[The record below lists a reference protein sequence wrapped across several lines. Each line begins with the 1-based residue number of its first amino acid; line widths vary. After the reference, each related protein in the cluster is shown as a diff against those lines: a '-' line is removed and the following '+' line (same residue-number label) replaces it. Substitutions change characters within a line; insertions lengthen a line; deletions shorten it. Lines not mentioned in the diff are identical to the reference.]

1 MTSPECPVC
10 ATPHEAGAATC
21 AFCGVSL
28 LEPPTET
35 ESKPETESTPQPTA
49 EPEARAEATPSPE
62 PAAIAESVA
71 DEPAAPAPEQ
81 IDEDDG
87 DTETPADDSTP
98 EPVDVAATA
107 ETADAEPETTEAT
120 EPPENPE
127 IPGIPAPQ
135 AQAPGTRSPSF
146 ARKPTSASAAQRRAR
161 RIEWSV
167 VGGLA
172 ALLLVQMVA
181 SDFDQLAASSTT
193 RPWLQRACA
202 FLRCTLP
209 AWREPQALRLLQR
222 DVHANPD
229 RPGLLRI
236 SASFRNDA
244 RWMQPWP
251 RLRVILSD
259 ADGRA
264 VAARDFNANEYL
276 GTPPTANGIASGQ
289 VAGVAVDVVDPSPH
303 VTAFTFE
310 FR

>member
-35 ESKPETESTPQPTA
+35 ESKPETESASQPAA

-98 EPVDVAATA
+98 EAVDVATTA

-135 AQAPGTRSPSF
+135 APGARSPSF

-172 ALLLVQMVA
+172 ALLLVQM
-181 SDFDQLAASSTT
+181 T
-193 RPWLQRACA
+193 
-202 FLRCTLP
+202 
-209 AWREPQALRLLQR
+209 E
-222 DVHANPD
+222 
-229 RPGLLRI
+229 
-236 SASFRNDA
+236 
-244 RWMQPWP
+244 
-251 RLRVILSD
+251 
-259 ADGRA
+259 
-264 VAARDFNANEYL
+264 AARRLPMAQD
-276 GTPPTANGIASGQ
+276 
-289 VAGVAVDVVDPSPH
+289 
-303 VTAFTFE
+303 
-310 FR
+310 

>member
-1 MTSPECPVC
+1 MTSPECPIC
-10 ATPHEAGAATC
+10 ATPHEAGAASC

-35 ESKPETESTPQPTA
+35 ESKPETESASQPAA
-49 EPEARAEATPSPE
+49 EPETRAEATP
-62 PAAIAESVA
+62 AAE
-71 DEPAAPAPEQ
+71 EPAAPAPEQ

-98 EPVDVAATA
+98 EAVDVAATA
-107 ETADAEPETTEAT
+107 EIADAEPETTEAT

-127 IPGIPAPQ
+127 IPGNPAPQ
-135 AQAPGTRSPSF
+135 AQAPGARSPSF

-193 RPWLQRACA
+193 RPWLQHACA

-289 VAGVAVDVVDPSPH
+289 VAGVAVDVVDPSPR

>member
-1 MTSPECPVC
+1 MTSPECPIC
-10 ATPHEAGAATC
+10 ATPHEAGAASC

-35 ESKPETESTPQPTA
+35 ESKPETESASQPAA
-49 EPEARAEATPSPE
+49 EPETRAEATP
-62 PAAIAESVA
+62 AAE
-71 DEPAAPAPEQ
+71 EPAAPAPEQ

-98 EPVDVAATA
+98 ETVDVAATA
-107 ETADAEPETTEAT
+107 ETADAEAETTEAT

>member
-10 ATPHEAGAATC
+10 ATPHEAGAASC

-35 ESKPETESTPQPTA
+35 ESKPETESASQPAA
-49 EPEARAEATPSPE
+49 EPETRAEATP
-62 PAAIAESVA
+62 AAE
-71 DEPAAPAPEQ
+71 EPAAPAPEQ

-98 EPVDVAATA
+98 EAVDVAATA
-107 ETADAEPETTEAT
+107 ETADAEAETTEAT

-289 VAGVAVDVVDPSPH
+289 VAGVAVDVVDPSPR